1 MYFFKYIYINIF
13 AHIYIYSAHTDPQVP
28 CLGLR
33 SSSVSTSAPCWPCLS
48 ASCAVCAVRGWP
60 GDYTSET
67 GRWVGK
73 NMFVLHS
80 NDWVNE
86 MKMTWNEMNE
96 MEWNGMEWNDS
107 MVDWLNEWMHDCM
120 NEWLNEWMMI
130 YCNDRNWGMMGIK
143 NLNRSVETHL
153 TISISTIDV
162 FHQGLSNLYSWHTFD
177 AQRLWVVSGMV
188 FPEVCVQEWKD
199 DSRWLCSAPIH
210 FRW

>member
-1 MYFFKYIYINIF
+1 
-13 AHIYIYSAHTDPQVP
+13 
-28 CLGLR
+28 
-33 SSSVSTSAPCWPCLS
+33 
-48 ASCAVCAVRGWP
+48 
-60 GDYTSET
+60 
-67 GRWVGK
+67 
-73 NMFVLHS
+73 
-80 NDWVNE
+80 
-86 MKMTWNEMNE
+86 
-96 MEWNGMEWNDS
+96 MEWNDS

-199 DSRWLCSAPIH
+199 DSRWLYSAPIH
-210 FRW
+210 FRWWDHPNLTFRLIFLSSSVLQPATRRGSGGEIGRYLGSENFSDLALQKPSLDVFGNQTCLAGKTEFHGERNMF